1 MLFSTLHYLRMKATQ
16 NQRNAILS
24 SRFLPKRKRYWM
36 MHCNQLDFKTLWKQ
50 RRNYVVKEIWKR
62 DYQMSFEIFDKI
74 LSMTS
79 LAGNTYEEYWEY

>member
-1 MLFSTLHYLRMKATQ
+1 
-16 NQRNAILS
+16 
-24 SRFLPKRKRYWM
+24 M
-36 MHCNQLDFKTLWKQ
+36 MHCNQLYFKTLWKQ